1 MNTVL
6 DLSEFRMRC
15 KTMSGGSWIKLL
27 EHYADPAIDLEP
39 GKDYME
45 LNPVTNR
52 FRVRYYSYSGHFVR
66 DTSCNYY
73 EVIRKLGYRV
83 QEGDLIITRDN
94 DGDEESTKRYIIVS
108 KEIAG
113 HRLGEITAYPKFVVK
128 RSTSYKEDIQELDK
142 GIFSCIPNAI
152 KPIKSVRCGDIY
164 ICNRLDIHGF
174 PTIREVNKS
183 WTFDSSGQHK
193 FITDLYRYKIKRYV
207 QNPCKFSFFVNPAE
221 EILFSRDQ
229 GFNCL

>member
-83 QEGDLIITRDN
+83 QEMTGLYWLGQSELAQSIPPQY
-94 DGDEESTKRYIIVS
+94 TKYI
-108 KEIAG
+108 
-113 HRLGEITAYPKFVVK
+113 GEQLMVALSLHC
-128 RSTSYKEDIQELDK
+128 R
-142 GIFSCIPNAI
+142 
-152 KPIKSVRCGDIY
+152 
-164 ICNRLDIHGF
+164 
-174 PTIREVNKS
+174 
-183 WTFDSSGQHK
+183 
-193 FITDLYRYKIKRYV
+193 
-207 QNPCKFSFFVNPAE
+207 
-221 EILFSRDQ
+221 
-229 GFNCL
+229 